1 MLRNFLVSTS
11 ILFIGLNLVSTKP
24 SYSQAVESLTAPSLG
39 DELPSLEVGDTGTLN
54 QTVSSGSK
62 ASLTFGSSTSFG
74 ASANLN
80 ATPGTKS
87 SVVTRVS
94 LEDTNGISNK
104 ISNTLGAEG
113 NSISANIQNIRANND
128 SGVASGLDSLD
139 SNFTNG
145 TVLLE
150 GITATNDLVLDDE
163 DTIFDVQL
171 STVHSESGFSEV
183 ASSNVDEATSIGSG
197 AASAVVNNQTVV
209 DINTNQFVTTFQ
221 QAY

>member
-1 MLRNFLVSTS
+1 MLKNFLVSSS
-11 ILFIGLNLVSTKP
+11 ILFIGFNLVSIKP

-39 DELPSLEVGDTGTLN
+39 EELPSLELGDTGTLN

-94 LEDTNGISNK
+94 LEDTGGISNK
-104 ISNTLGAEG
+104 ISNTLGSEG
-113 NSISANIQNIRANND
+113 NSITANIQNIRANNE
-128 SGVASGLDSLD
+128 SPANGLASTD

-145 TVLLE
+145 NVLLE
-150 GITATNDLVLDDE
+150 GITATNELVLDDE

-171 STVHSESGFSEV
+171 STIHSEAGFDNV
-183 ASSNVDEATSIGSG
+183 ASSNVDQATSIGSG
-197 AASAVVNNQTVV
+197 SASAVVNNQTVV
-209 DINTNQFVTTFQ
+209 DINTNQFITSFQ